1 MQIYFYF
8 LYICFLFKFLLVI
21 AILHM
26 NIKLENSKIRF
37 KVICLN
43 YFNQIY
49 SVLVMNPVNKDL
61 VREILGDHLCFTKE
75 VINRSILFKKKQN
88 IKLILSIKRINY
100 NGSYNLRLFTL
111 FQLFLILD
119 YFHLK

>member
-111 FQLFLILD
+111 FQLFLI
-119 YFHLK
+119 YFQII